1 MVRRQRARFS
11 FNPRKGRLL
20 VSVTSQYKKK
30 RVAKENHSHL
40 RWLDYSAFIE
50 NDMDRHS
57 RTALFI
63 AISLAATSAAHAVD
77 APGASETSDT
87 PQDLDSIVVA
97 GKRVPKAH
105 SPKLTEPLVETPQT
119 IVVIPHEIF
128 TQQAQTS
135 LRDVLR
141 NTSGITIQAGEGGSA
156 PGDNIFLRGFGAR
169 NDVFVDGVRD
179 PGVLNRDTFNIQSVE
194 VAKGPAST
202 ISGRG
207 STGGAINLVT
217 RMANNA
223 DAADVRLTAGTAG
236 YARGAVDINNAFAD
250 SAAFRV
256 NAMWTDAG
264 IPGRDVV
271 KNHNW
276 GIAPSLALG
285 LGTPARMYINLMHME
300 QDNLPDYGLPGTLP
314 ANLPPGQT
322 IEDLDW
328 SNFYGLESRDHETI
342 RSDQAT
348 VIVEFDLNGHVELRN
363 TSRYGRN
370 VRDAVVTPPRAASAT
385 PTGGLNDPGFDP
397 ALPQMRRT
405 DTKYQDRADRIL
417 ANQTNLTLDFDTGAV
432 RHSLVAGLEV
442 SREESQSHAGADRCV
457 PPEGAIPPV
466 SICPG
471 GRPPVTDLYDP
482 DPDAPYA
489 PLIYRTGASG
499 SATADDV
506 ALYAF
511 DTLHLGER
519 WEFSA
524 GLRRERFDVDVT
536 SVAAPAN
543 ATDAVVATV
552 FHRTDDMTSWRTGVV
567 FKPTGSSSLYAA
579 YGTSFNP
586 SADGTQGLVLGENSN
601 GSTGANSPT
610 LAPEKSRAFEVGAKW
625 IVPGSDLFLTAAIF
639 RSEKTNAKS
648 TDVEGNTVLGGDQLV
663 DGLEVGV
670 SGNITP
676 AWSMFAGY
684 VYMRGSIEESA
695 NPAEIDRELQ
705 YVPKSSFNAWTTYR
719 VSPRMTFGGGA
730 QFTDGY
736 FFNNTNTSA
745 NSNLALIQEH
755 TRYWLL
761 SAMASYGLSD
771 RATLQL
777 NVNNLANARYVER
790 GYTGHFT
797 PGPTRSVLLS
807 FNYRY

>member
-1 MVRRQRARFS
+1 
-11 FNPRKGRLL
+11 
-20 VSVTSQYKKK
+20 
-30 RVAKENHSHL
+30 
-40 RWLDYSAFIE
+40 
-50 NDMDRHS
+50 MDRLS
-57 RTALFI
+57 RTSLFV
-63 AISLAATSAAHAVD
+63 AISLAAISPAHAEV
-77 APGASETSDT
+77 ASDTSDSSS
-87 PQDLDSIVVA
+87 PQDLDSIVVE
-97 GKRVPKAH
+97 GKRVPKPA

-119 IVVIPHEIF
+119 IVVIPQEVF
-128 TQQAQTS
+128 AQQAQTS

-169 NDVFVDGVRD
+169 NDVFIDGVRD
-179 PGVLNRDTFNIQSVE
+179 PGVLNRDTFNIRSVE

-217 RMANNA
+217 KMADST
-223 DAADVRLTAGTAG
+223 DAASLRLTAGTAG
-236 YARGAVDINNAFAD
+236 YARGAVDFNNAFGET
-250 SAAFRV
+250 AAIRL

-264 IPGRDVV
+264 IPGRDVA
-271 KNHNW
+271 KNHSW

-285 LGTPARMYINLMHME
+285 LGTATRLYVNLLHME

-328 SNFYGLESRDHETI
+328 SNFYGLKSRDREHI

-348 VIVEFDLNGHVELRN
+348 AILEFDVTEFVKLRN
-363 TSRYGRN
+363 TTRYGRN
-370 VRDAVVTPPRAASAT
+370 VRDTVVTPPRAASAT
-385 PTGGLNDPGFDP
+385 PAGGLNDPGFDP
-397 ALPQMRRT
+397 TVPQIRRT
-405 DTKYQDRADRIL
+405 DTKYQDRADRIV
-417 ANQTNLTLDFDTGAV
+417 ANQTNVTLDFNTGTI
-432 RHSLVAGLEV
+432 RHALVAGLEV
-442 SREESQSHAGADRCV
+442 SREESESHAGADRCV
-457 PPEGAIPPV
+457 PPDGAIPPA

-482 DPDAPYA
+482 DPDAPYTSM
-489 PLIYRTGASG
+489 IHRTGASG
-499 SATADDV
+499 SATADDI

-511 DTLHLGER
+511 DTLHLGEQ
-519 WEFSA
+519 WELGA

-536 SVAAPAN
+536 SIAAPVDPSDTG
-543 ATDAVVATV
+543 ATTV
-552 FHRTDDMTSWRTGVV
+552 FHRRDDMTSWRAGVV
-567 FKPTGSSSLYAA
+567 YKPTDSSSVYAA

-586 SADGTQGLVLGENSN
+586 SADGTQGLVFAENRD

-610 LAPEKSRAFEVGAKW
+610 LAPEKSRAFEVGTKW
-625 IVPGSDLFLTAAIF
+625 TMPGNDLFLTAALF

-648 TDVEGNTVLGGDQLV
+648 TDASGNTVLGGDQVV
-663 DGLEVGV
+663 DGLELGA

-684 VYMRGSIEESA
+684 VYMHGSIEESA
-695 NPAEIDRELQ
+695 NVAEIDKELQ

-719 VSPRMTFGGGA
+719 ISPRLTLGGGA

-736 FFNNTNTSA
+736 FFNNTNTSN
-745 NSNLALIQEH
+745 NSNIALIQER
-755 TRYWLL
+755 TRYWLF
-761 SAMASYGLSD
+761 SAMASYAMSD

-777 NVNNLANARYVER
+777 NANNLANARYVER

-807 FNYRY
+807 FDYRF